1 MTNHWRDTKDG
12 DLLIE
17 FYEAH
22 LLLFQKLLS
31 LGLLLA
37 READKNRRIVETRT
51 KKTSRTKTN
60 GDHWLVGT
68 LFVDQHYKEI

>member
-1 MTNHWRDTKDG
+1 MINLWRDTKDG

-60 GDHWLVGT
+60 GDQWLVGT